1 MITAISLSAA
11 TEEAN
16 FVPAPTFSPFLAW
29 PLFSSLLDLGHLH
42 GYPFY
47 QHLVPDLPTS
57 GCFPKLLCSNGDTK
71 SARSSSS
78 YCNYQG
84 REGVGRVGGKEIEA
98 GWSAPSLFQFHF
110 WPHSRHCL
118 PIRRKRCTGSYGSC
132 GRGLDTRN
140 LGRWCMFVC
149 VLGMDSLALLM
160 LDPYST
166 TEPPPPEP

>member
-1 MITAISLSAA
+1 MECHPSLLSCCHWAAQVFQMITATSLSAA
-11 TEEAN
+11 TEEAT
-16 FVPAPTFSPFLAW
+16 FVPAPIFSPFLAW

-57 GCFPKLLCSNGDTK
+57 GCFPKLPCSNGDTK

-98 GWSAPSLFQFHF
+98 GWSAPSLFHF
-110 WPHSRHCL
+110 WPHSRRCL
-118 PIRRKRCTGSYGSC
+118 PIRRKRCTGS
-132 GRGLDTRN
+132 
-140 LGRWCMFVC
+140 C
-149 VLGMDSLALLM
+149 VEVVGEGWT
-160 LDPYST
+160 PGT
-166 TEPPPPEP
+166 